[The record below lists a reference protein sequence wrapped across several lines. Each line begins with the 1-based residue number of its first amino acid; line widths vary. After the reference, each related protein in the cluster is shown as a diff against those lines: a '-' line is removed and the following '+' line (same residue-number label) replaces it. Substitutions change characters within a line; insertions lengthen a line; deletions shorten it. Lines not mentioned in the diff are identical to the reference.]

1 MATLSRFA
9 AALTAADLGPPPGL
23 AGPAGR
29 RFAVYRNN
37 VAVGLIGA
45 LEARF
50 PAVRALVGEEF
61 FRAMARDFT
70 LRHPP
75 ASPVLMTYGDGF
87 PDFIA
92 GFPPAAEFAYL
103 PDVARIEAARTRA
116 YHAADAP
123 RLGPAAFAGIAP
135 GEVEGLRLA
144 LHPAVELVGA
154 AHPACTIFRM
164 ALGLEPAG
172 PIDPWLPEDT
182 LVDRPA
188 HDVTV
193 RPLPPGGR
201 VFLAAL
207 GAGAPLGIAAAGAA
221 ASDPRFDP
229 AAALADLIGG
239 GLACRIHLPE
249 TRDDDA

>member
-1 MATLSRFA
+1 MATLSGFA
-9 AALTAADLGPPPGL
+9 AALTATDLQPPPGL

-70 LRHPP
+70 LSHPP
-75 ASPVLMTYGDGF
+75 ASPVLMVYGDAL

-92 GFPPAAEFAYL
+92 AFPPAADLPYL
-103 PDVARIEAARTRA
+103 ADVARIEAARTRA

-123 RLGPAAFAGIAP
+123 RLGPAAFAGIDPTA
-135 GEVEGLRLA
+135 VAGLRLD
-144 LHPAVELVGA
+144 LNPAVELVAA

-172 PIDPWLPEDT
+172 PIDPWLPQHT

-193 RPLPPGGR
+193 RLLPPGAHA
-201 VFLAAL
+201 FLAAL
-207 GAGAPLGIAAAGAA
+207 GAGAPLGAAAAGAA
-221 ASDPRFDP
+221 DPRFDP
-229 AAALADLIGG
+229 AAALAELIGS

-249 TRDDDA
+249 THDDDA